1 MKTLKE
7 QLKQH
12 LYCKLYEN
20 SKNPIDT
27 LGDSIKGHLRILERH
42 PYNRQTNSRGDPVVN
57 VPMDNRNPSWPY
69 PIGIG
74 DVDGGEPHHHLLHAS
89 RQLAMS
95 AKHALN
101 DGHHD
106 VAQQLHTLSTDMFRS
121 LPDHV
126 QNPED

>member
-27 LGDSIKGHLRILERH
+27 LRDSIIGHLDILERH
-42 PYNRQTNSRGDPVVN
+42 PYNRQRNSRGDPVVN
-57 VPMDNRNPSWPY
+57 VPMADSNTSWPS

-74 DVDGGEPHHHLLHAS
+74 NVYEGEPHHHLLHAS
-89 RQLAMS
+89 RTLATS

-106 VAQQLHTLSTDMFRS
+106 VAQQLHKLSTDMFTS

-126 QNPED
+126 QNP